1 MKSYFLKN
9 ARIINED
16 KILQRNVLIV
26 NDKIEEVLEPS
37 LKIKLP
43 DNCIE
48 MDLQDKFL
56 LPGIIDDQVH
66 FRDPGLT
73 DKADIETESRAA
85 VAGGVT
91 SFMDMPNTIPNVL
104 TQEVL
109 EDKYKI
115 GAQKSLANF
124 SFYMGV
130 SNDNVKEVLKTNPKN
145 VCGIK
150 VFLGA
155 STGNML
161 VDKQETL
168 EEIFKK
174 APTLVAVH
182 CEDEPIVQANLQVYK
197 EKFGEDIPVEAHP
210 LIRSREACYK
220 SSSFAVDLAK
230 KFHTRLHVLHLST
243 ADEMQLFNNDKP
255 LEEKMITAEVCVHH
269 LWFSDKDYAK
279 KGSLIR
285 WNPAIKTQNDANQ
298 LLQALL
304 DERIDV
310 VATDHAPH
318 QYADKK
324 KKYLNAPSG
333 APMIQHSLVTML
345 EMVYQSKISYEKV
358 VEKMCHNPARLFRIE
373 NRGYIRKGYYA
384 DLVVVDSKKTWK
396 VESENIH
403 YKCGWSPLEGQEF
416 HHQVAQ
422 TFVNGRLVYNEG
434 IFDETIKGKRLT
446 FNR

>member
-1 MKSYFLKN
+1 MNSYFLKN
-9 ARIINED
+9 ARIVNEN
-16 KILQRNVLIV
+16 KILKRNVLIV
-26 NDKIEEVLEPS
+26 NDKIEEVLELS
-37 LKIKLP
+37 SKIKLP
-43 DNCIE
+43 DNCKEI
-48 MDLQDKFL
+48 DLNSKL
-56 LPGIIDDQVH
+56 VLPGIIDDQVH

-124 SFYMGV
+124 SFYMGT
-130 SNDNVKEVLKTNPKN
+130 SNNNVEEVLKTNPKN

-150 VFLGA
+150 IFLGA

-161 VDKQETL
+161 VDKLETL
-168 EEIFKK
+168 EEVFEK

-182 CEDEPIVQANLQVYK
+182 CEDEPIVQANLKAYK
-197 EKFGEDIPVEAHP
+197 EKYNENIPVEAHP

-220 SSSFAVDLAK
+220 SSSFAVNLAK
-230 KFHTRLHVLHLST
+230 KHHTRLHVLHLST
-243 ADEMQLFNNDKP
+243 ADEMQLLNNDRP

-269 LWFSDKDYAK
+269 LWFSDKDYAR

-285 WNPAIKTQNDANQ
+285 WNPAIKTQNDADE
-298 LLQALL
+298 LLKALL
-304 DERIDV
+304 NDRIDV

-324 KKYLNAPSG
+324 KNYLNAPSG

-345 EMVYQSKISYEKV
+345 EMVHQSKISYEKV

-373 NRGYIRKGYYA
+373 KRGFIRKGYYA
-384 DLVVVDSKKTWK
+384 DLVVVNPEKKWK
-396 VESENIH
+396 VETDNIL

-416 HHQVAQ
+416 HHQVEQ
-422 TFVNGRLVYNEG
+422 TFVNGHLAFDNG
-434 IFDETIKGKRLT
+434 IFDERIKGKRLT